1 MLPGHARATSSLT
14 ILGQEGQV
22 LGTEGR
28 AYLSVRGVQSLL
40 DTGWGK
46 HKFKDRPILW

>member
-1 MLPGHARATSSLT
+1 MT